1 MSSIVQK
8 YDLEDYEAF
17 IDREVF
23 AGRPLADFVTEVQ
36 RIYVADKR
44 PWVIGFSGGKD
55 STAIMT
61 LVYLALLGLEPKDRQ
76 KPVFVIS
83 SDTLVETPVVVDM
96 ITGTLNM
103 IQDGAK
109 RDSLPITTHIVTP
122 EVEDTFWVSLLGK
135 GYPAP
140 TRQFRWCTERIKI
153 DPISLFIKEKVAQYD
168 EVVIVLGSR
177 SAESSSRAQVIAK
190 HKVDGS
196 RLARHTT
203 LANAFVYTPVET
215 WGVNDVWDLLR
226 GGYKHSEFIDE
237 WESPWGTSNLPLWT
251 LYMHSSNQ
259 GECPL
264 VIDESTPS
272 CGNSRFGCWTCT
284 VVTKDKAMEGLI
296 ENGEEWM
303 LPLLQYRDL
312 LASTSDPSK
321 KNIYRN
327 FKRRDGKVIYQ
338 KAKEGEV
345 VNAQRKHVPGP
356 YWFKYRKQWL
366 EELLTIEKQI
376 NDSGHSITL
385 ITEPELHAIRQEWF
399 NDPNEPDWEDSLP
412 VIYHRVYGHD
422 LKWSQNDRP
431 RFDAEDSKLLEQLGD
446 EFDVVPAMIKKLI
459 ELELSMEGLS
469 RRSGVF
475 NKISSLL
482 KQDWGSLEEI
492 QEKQSQLQAK
502 HEYDLHQ
509 IEIQDYE
516 SAIREVDGILQRDQE
531 AELI

>member
-1 MSSIVQK
+1 MTTLVQNH
-8 YDLEDYEAF
+8 DLEDYEEF
-17 IDREVF
+17 INKGEF
-23 AGRPLADFVTEVQ
+23 AGRNLAAFVAEVQ
-36 RIYVADKR
+36 RIYCADKR

-61 LVYLALLGLEPKDRQ
+61 LVYLALLGLKPDDRT

-96 ITGTLNM
+96 ITGTLKQ
-103 IQDGAK
+103 IQDGAR
-109 RDSLPITTHIVTP
+109 RDNLPITTHLVTP
-122 EVEDTFWVSLLGK
+122 KTDATFWVSLLGK

-153 DPISLFIKEKVAQYD
+153 DPISLFIKEKVALYD

-215 WGVNDVWDLLR
+215 WDVNDVWALLR
-226 GGYKHSEFIDE
+226 GGYKYSDFIDE

-264 VIDESTPS
+264 VIDDSTPS

-303 LPLLQYRDL
+303 LPLLRFRDL
-312 LASTSDPSK
+312 LAMTSEPANK
-321 KNIYRN
+321 EQFRN
-327 FKRRDGKVIYQ
+327 FKRRDGRVVYQ
-338 KAKEGEV
+338 RVRDQKDIANE
-345 VNAQRKHVPGP
+345 RDIVPGP
-356 YWFKYRKQWL
+356 YWLKFRKQWL
-366 EELLTIEKQI
+366 EELLTIEKQL
-376 NDSGHSITL
+376 NESGHPITL

-399 NDPNEPDWEDSLP
+399 ADPNEPDWEDSLP
-412 VIYHRVYGHD
+412 AIYQRVYGKD
-422 LKWSQNDRP
+422 LKWSENDRP
-431 RFDAEDSKLLEQLGD
+431 RFDAEDAKLLEQLGD
-446 EFDVVPAMIKKLI
+446 EFDVAPELIKKLI

-469 RRSGVF
+469 RRSNVF
-475 NKISSLL
+475 NKIGTLL
-482 KQDWGSLEEI
+482 KQDWGSLEQI
-492 QEKQSQLQAK
+492 QAKHSQVQAK
-502 HEYDLHQ
+502 HEFDLHKQ
-509 IEIQDYE
+509 TIDQYE
-516 SAIREVDGILQRDQE
+516 DSIREVDGLLKRAQE
-531 AELI
+531 PELV